1 MIEEMQEFCCASKE
15 RQVLG
20 VYLEQVCDHDG
31 AVPLEPDDGD
41 RAVEAA
47 RHHALPRHRY
57 HGDGPRV
64 CAHHGAALHHTAAVL
79 NSTVKQSIGLTTGFH
94 NHGEGPYKGLLLVE
108 S

>member
-1 MIEEMQEFCCASKE
+1 M
-15 RQVLG
+15 LG

-41 RAVEAA
+41 RAVEAP
-47 RHHALPRHRY
+47 RHHALPPHRY

-79 NSTVKQSIGLTTGFH
+79 NSAVKQSSVSQSVFTTRAFSWLKA
-94 NHGEGPYKGLLLVE
+94 PTSAFTFKTL
-108 S
+108 

>member
-1 MIEEMQEFCCASKE
+1 MEEMQEFCCASKE

-41 RAVEAA
+41 RAVEAP
-47 RHHALPRHRY
+47 RHHALPPHRY

-79 NSTVKQSIGLTTGFH
+79 NSAVKQSIGFTIGFH
-94 NHGEGPYKGLLLVE
+94 NQVYLPSGQCQFSIV